1 MYNAEKIRIG
11 IVGISGKLGR
21 AIIEESQSWNHIEI
35 TVGIIRGNRV
45 DYDRLVEEIHRTILN
60 QVIITSQIK
69 YLEQCDVI
77 VDCSR
82 KEVCLSYL
90 NEYKL
95 LNKPLVIAV
104 TGFTQKELNIIEIGR
119 AHV

>member
-45 DYDRLVEEIHRTILN
+45 DYDRL
-60 QVIITSQIK
+60 
-69 YLEQCDVI
+69 
-77 VDCSR
+77 
-82 KEVCLSYL
+82 
-90 NEYKL
+90 
-95 LNKPLVIAV
+95 
-104 TGFTQKELNIIEIGR
+104 EIGR